1 MNYKALVAAAL
12 LIAIGACERG
22 NQAEENARTAEGP
35 VASGA
40 DVTNSVEIR
49 NAQGEVLGHAQ
60 VSEEADGIRFALQLT
75 GLAPGSTHG
84 VHVHEK
90 GACDPPAF
98 ESAGGHFNP
107 TQRVHGF
114 ADPNGPHLGDLP
126 NITADENGQIVTNV
140 IANGVTRGTEQ
151 TGLRRPGGT
160 ALVVHENPDDYLTN
174 PSGNSGAR
182 IACGV
187 ISQG

>member
-1 MNYKALVAAAL
+1 MNYKALVGATL
-12 LIAIGACERG
+12 LIALGACERG
-22 NQAEENARTAEGP
+22 NQAEEEARTAEAP
-35 VASGA
+35 AVSGA
-40 DVTNSVEIR
+40 DVTNSVELR
-49 NAQGEVLGHAQ
+49 NAAGEVIGHAQ
-60 VSEEADGIRFALQLT
+60 ISEEADGIRFALQLR
-75 GLAPGSTHG
+75 GLEPGSAHG
-84 VHVHEK
+84 LHVHEK
-90 GACDPPAF
+90 GVCTPPTF

-126 NITADENGQIVTNV
+126 NVTADENGQIVTNV
-140 IANGVTRGTEQ
+140 IANDVTRGTEQ

-160 ALVVHENPDDYLTN
+160 ALVLHESADDYLTN

-187 ISQG
+187 ISPG